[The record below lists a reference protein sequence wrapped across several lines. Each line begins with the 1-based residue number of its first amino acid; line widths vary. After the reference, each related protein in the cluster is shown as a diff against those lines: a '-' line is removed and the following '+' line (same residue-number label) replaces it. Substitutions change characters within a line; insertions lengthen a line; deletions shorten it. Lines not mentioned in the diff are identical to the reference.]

1 MMKPK
6 IDNSAFGSITISGIN
21 FDHDVVIDLQGGVT
35 KRKKKLSKKIYGTSH
50 KVSLEEAKYIMKE
63 GAEIVIIGNGQYGA
77 LELSDE
83 AKDYF
88 KKKKCRVKL
97 LPTPDAVKVWN
108 DEPGKAVA
116 MFHVTC

>member
-1 MMKPK
+1 MEPV
-6 IDNSAFGSITISGIN
+6 IDHTSFGSIIISGKTY
-21 FDHDVVIDLQGGVT
+21 DHDVVIDLVGEVK

-63 GAEIVIIGNGQYGA
+63 GAEVVIIGNGQYGA

-88 KKKKCRVKL
+88 NKKTCRVKL
-97 LPTPDAVKVWN
+97 LPTPDAVKAWN
-108 DEPGKAVA
+108 TETGNAVA
-116 MFHVTC
+116 MFHITC

>member
-1 MMKPK
+1 MKSL
-6 IDNSAFGSITISGIN
+6 IDDTRFGSITVSGITY
-21 FDHDVVIDLQGGVT
+21 DHDVVIDLQGEVT

-50 KVSLEEAKYIMKE
+50 KVSLEEAKSIMKE
-63 GAEIVIIGNGQYGA
+63 GAEVVIIGNGQYGA

-88 KKKKCRVKL
+88 AKKKCKVKMM
-97 LPTPDAVKVWN
+97 PTSDAVKAWN
-108 DEPGKAVA
+108 NESGKVIA